1 MTALVI
7 VLAALGGGLGAVA
20 RFVVDAAVARRIR
33 TAFPWGI
40 LVVNTTGSLLLG
52 ILTGLADSSVVSAPL
67 LFVLGA
73 GVLGGYTT
81 FSTAMVDTIRLLERR
96 AYGSALANAIGM
108 LIVTSLASFAGVL
121 AGRAV

>member
-7 VLAALGGGLGAVA
+7 VLAALGGGIGAVA
-20 RFVVDAAVARRIR
+20 RFLVDGAVARRTR
-33 TAFPWGI
+33 TALPWGI

-52 ILTGLADSSVVSAPL
+52 LLTGLADSSVVSAPL

-96 AYGSALANAIGM
+96 AYGSALVNAIGM